1 MRDRMRDF
9 FMLWITIGTM
19 VGLSGCSSLPDNPT
33 LSEQLPSIFPDYV
46 GVTIPATIAPLN
58 FTVYGEHEAMDVVV
72 RGAKGGELHANGDY
86 ADFDIDAWHQLTA
99 QNKGAVLT
107 FTVCVKLDG
116 AWTQYRDFNVDV
128 SADELDEW
136 GVTYRRIPP
145 GYEVYGKMGLYQRDL
160 STFDESPI
168 LENTAVPGACLNCHM
183 SNRTNSSQFT
193 FHIRGDHG
201 ATLLQHEGKVE
212 LLMAKNDS
220 LGGSMVYPYWHPSGQ
235 YVAYSTNKTNQSFH
249 AVRDERI
256 EVFDHA
262 SDVLIYRPATHEI
275 LFDSIVGTKEHYEN
289 YPVFSP
295 DGKTLYFCSAE
306 TKEIPSG
313 YKDIKYNVC
322 KIGFDPEKGLFVG
335 QVDTIFNARMMGKS
349 ANHPRPSYDGRFLL
363 FTLSDYG
370 CFPIW
375 HKEADQW
382 LLDLQTG
389 EARAL
394 DEVNSDQTDSYH
406 NWSTNSRWI
415 VFTSRR
421 GNGYYTNL
429 YFAHVGKD
437 GRMTKPFLLPQRNPW
452 AYYDETLYSFN
463 TPDFA
468 KAPVQLDARAVANT
482 ILSDERVVTVLRR
495 QE

>member
-9 FMLWITIGTM
+9 FMLWIA
-19 VGLSGCSSLPDNPT
+19 VGAMACLGGCSSLPENPT

-86 ADFDIDAWHQLTA
+86 ADFDIDAWHQLTT

-107 FTVCVKLDG
+107 FTVCVKRDG

-201 ATLLQHEGKVE
+201 ATLLQHEGQVE
-212 LLMAKNDS
+212 LLKAKNDS

-313 YKDIKYNVC
+313 YKDIKYNLC
-322 KIGFDPEKGLFVG
+322 KIGFDPEKGLFAG

-437 GRMTKPFLLPQRNPW
+437 GQMTKPFLLPQRNPW

-482 ILSDERVVTVLRR
+482 ILSDERVATVLRR

>member
-9 FMLWITIGTM
+9 FMLWIAVGTM
-19 VGLSGCSSLPDNPT
+19 VGLGGCSSLPENPT

-58 FTVYGEHEAMDVVV
+58 FTVYGEHEVMDVVV

-86 ADFDIDAWHQLTA
+86 ADFDIDAWHQLTT

-107 FTVCVKLDG
+107 FTVCVKRDG

-183 SNRTNSSQFT
+183 SNRTNPSKFT

-201 ATLLQHEGKVE
+201 ATLLQQEGQVE
-212 LLMAKNDS
+212 LLKAKNDS

-275 LFDSIVGTKEHYEN
+275 FFDSIVGTKEHYEN

-306 TKEIPSG
+306 TKEIPSE
-313 YKDIKYNVC
+313 YKDIKYNLC
-322 KIGFDPEKGLFVG
+322 KIGFDLEKGLFVG
-335 QVDTIFNARMMGKS
+335 QA
-349 ANHPRPSYDGRFLL
+349 
-363 FTLSDYG
+363 
-370 CFPIW
+370 
-375 HKEADQW
+375 
-382 LLDLQTG
+382 
-389 EARAL
+389 
-394 DEVNSDQTDSYH
+394 
-406 NWSTNSRWI
+406 
-415 VFTSRR
+415 
-421 GNGYYTNL
+421 
-429 YFAHVGKD
+429 
-437 GRMTKPFLLPQRNPW
+437 
-452 AYYDETLYSFN
+452 
-463 TPDFA
+463 
-468 KAPVQLDARAVANT
+468 
-482 ILSDERVVTVLRR
+482 
-495 QE
+495 